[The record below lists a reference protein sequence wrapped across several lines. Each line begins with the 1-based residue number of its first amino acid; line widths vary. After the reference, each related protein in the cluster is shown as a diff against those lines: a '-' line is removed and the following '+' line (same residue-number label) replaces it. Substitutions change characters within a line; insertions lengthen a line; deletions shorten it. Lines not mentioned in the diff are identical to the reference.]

1 MNGLTQDDLK
11 RAAALAAVGY
21 VQPGMVLG
29 VGTGT
34 TAAAFIAGLI
44 EARPSVSAFVA
55 SSERSAAMLRGAGLE
70 VTELDVVGAVDLY
83 VDGADEI
90 DPRLRMIKG
99 GGGAHTREKIV
110 AAAAR
115 LFVCI
120 VDETKLVERLGS
132 FPLPLAVLPIAR
144 GLVTRSV
151 AAMGATVTERAGFLT
166 DDGQLVLDVSG
177 LDFSDPESLELQL
190 DALPGVV
197 ECGVFARRPADVQV
211 CGTQQGVT
219 ITSRPSV

>member
-83 VDGADEI
+83 VDGAAEI

>member
-1 MNGLTQDDLK
+1 
-11 RAAALAAVGY
+11 
-21 VQPGMVLG
+21 MVLG

-120 VDETKLVERLGS
+120 VDETKLVDRLGS
-132 FPLPLAVLPIAR
+132 FPLPLAVLPIAV

>member
-1 MNGLTQDDLK
+1 MSGLTQDDLK

-110 AAAAR
+110 ATAAR

-120 VDETKLVERLGS
+120 VDETKLVDRLGS

>member
-99 GGGAHTREKIV
+99 GGGAHTR
-110 AAAAR
+110 
-115 LFVCI
+115 
-120 VDETKLVERLGS
+120 
-132 FPLPLAVLPIAR
+132 
-144 GLVTRSV
+144 
-151 AAMGATVTERAGFLT
+151 
-166 DDGQLVLDVSG
+166 
-177 LDFSDPESLELQL
+177 
-190 DALPGVV
+190 
-197 ECGVFARRPADVQV
+197 
-211 CGTQQGVT
+211 
-219 ITSRPSV
+219 

>member
-1 MNGLTQDDLK
+1 VNGLTQDDLK

>member
-1 MNGLTQDDLK
+1 MSALTQDDLK
-11 RAAALAAVGY
+11 RAAARAAVGY

-34 TAAAFIAGLI
+34 TAAEFIAGLI
-44 EARPSVSAFVA
+44 EARPAVRAFVA

-70 VTELDVVGAVDLY
+70 VTDLDVVGAVDLY

-90 DPRLRMIKG
+90 DPHLRMIKG

-110 AAAAR
+110 AAASR

-120 VDETKLVERLGS
+120 VDESKLVDPLGR

-144 GLVTRSV
+144 GLVERSL
-151 AAMGATVTERAGFLT
+151 AAMGGSVTERAGFRT

-177 LDFSDPESLELQL
+177 LDLRDPEALELEL

-197 ECGVFARRPADVQV
+197 ECGVFARRPADIQV
-211 CGTQQGVT
+211 CGTQNGVT
-219 ITSRPSV
+219 VTQRPTG

>member
-1 MNGLTQDDLK
+1 VSGLTQDDLK
-11 RAAALAAVGY
+11 RAAALTAVGY

>member
-1 MNGLTQDDLK
+1 M
-11 RAAALAAVGY
+11 
-21 VQPGMVLG
+21 
-29 VGTGT
+29 
-34 TAAAFIAGLI
+34 
-44 EARPSVSAFVA
+44 
-55 SSERSAAMLRGAGLE
+55 
-70 VTELDVVGAVDLY
+70 
-83 VDGADEI
+83 
-90 DPRLRMIKG
+90 
-99 GGGAHTREKIV
+99 
-110 AAAAR
+110 
-115 LFVCI
+115 
-120 VDETKLVERLGS
+120 
-132 FPLPLAVLPIAR
+132 LPIAR

-177 LDFSDPESLELQL
+177 LDFSAPESLELQL